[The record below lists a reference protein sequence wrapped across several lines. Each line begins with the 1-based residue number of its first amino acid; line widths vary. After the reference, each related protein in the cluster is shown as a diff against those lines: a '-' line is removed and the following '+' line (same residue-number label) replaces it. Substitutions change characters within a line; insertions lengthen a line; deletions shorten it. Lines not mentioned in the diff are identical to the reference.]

1 MSFWLSA
8 GVHRLPP
15 AASPFSGIVA
25 VFLVLNNARREGRYQ
40 TMPLTDMKIRALKP
54 EARTRKYADGGNMY
68 LEVKPNGSKL
78 WKLAYS
84 HGGKQKT
91 E

>member
-1 MSFWLSA
+1 
-8 GVHRLPP
+8 
-15 AASPFSGIVA
+15 
-25 VFLVLNNARREGRYQ
+25 
-40 TMPLTDMKIRALKP
+40 MPLTDMKIRALKP
-54 EARTRKYADGGNMY
+54 EARTRKYADSGNMY